1 MSQLYTTV
9 LLGLVA
15 VSVATLPIHW
25 SKITNDYSYE
35 TYVQAYHKEP
45 SAERAALFAQ
55 ELASVLRHNARPNET
70 FKLGINEYSDWTET
84 EKKAL
89 RGYHKAAGYHH
100 RHQLLTAATPPHVSI
115 LESKAPI
122 SSFPK
127 SIDWRNSI
135 PPVLTAIKN
144 QGGCG
149 SCWTF
154 ATAETV
160 ESHYAIATGYLQDLS
175 EQQIASCAANPKHC
189 GGTGGCEGGT
199 AQIGFEHIINAGGL
213 TTEWG
218 YPYVSFGGKD
228 QQCYLN
234 MTKMKRSIGAT
245 VESYVNV
252 KGNDYPSL
260 MAAIQKGPVA
270 ISVDASTWSSY
281 AGGIYDACNVTS
293 PVIDHAVQL
302 VGYGEDNQGQYWIV
316 RNSWGPTWGEN
327 GFIRLKR
334 GQDKCGVDTSPGE
347 GSGCSGGPDKVKV
360 CGMCGIL
367 FDNAFPVIQS

>member
-1 MSQLYTTV
+1 MKNFYAAAIALLYVFSLSHTV
-9 LLGLVA
+9 A
-15 VSVATLPIHW
+15 ITHH
-25 SKITNDYSYE
+25 SKLSPDYSYE
-35 TYVQAYHKEP
+35 TYVQEFHKQADP
-45 SAERAALFAQ
+45 ARAELFSR
-55 ELASVLRHNARPNET
+55 ELAKVLEHNAKPGQTYKRTVNE
-70 FKLGINEYSDWTET
+70 FSDWTDS

-89 RGYHKAAGYHH
+89 RGYHKAAGYNN
-100 RHQLLTAATPPHVSI
+100 RHQLLTATPPHVSV

-127 SIDWRNSI
+127 SIDWRNSV

-144 QGGCG
+144 QGQCG

-160 ESHYAIATGYLQDLS
+160 ESHYAIATGSLQDLS

-199 AQIGFEHIINAGGL
+199 AQIGFEHIIKAGGL
-213 TTEWG
+213 TAEWT
-218 YPYVSFGGKD
+218 YPYVSGFGKD
-228 QQCYLN
+228 EKCALN
-234 MTKMKRSIGAT
+234 MTQMKPAAT
-245 VESYVNV
+245 VKSYVNV

-270 ISVDASTWSSY
+270 ISVDATTWSSY
-281 AGGIYDACNVTS
+281 AGGIYDGCNVTS
-293 PVIDHAVQL
+293 PTIDHAVQL
-302 VGYGEDNQGQYWIV
+302 VGYGEDHDGQYWVV
-316 RNSWGPTWGEN
+316 RNSWGPSWGEN
-327 GFIRLKR
+327 GFIRVKR
-334 GQDKCGVDTSPGE
+334 GDASCGVDTEPGQ

-367 FDNAFPVIQS
+367 FDNAYPVIQ